1 MARLASGFSVE
12 IALGLDRTQ
21 CVPLMQQSHIQEGLR
36 LSTFGL

>member
-12 IALGLDRTQ
+12 IELGLDRTQ
-21 CVPLMQQSHIQEGLR
+21 YVPLMQQSYIQEGLC